1 MAYVAILAL
10 VCVAVFAALVY
21 QLVSCWPSDEWG
33 GRVAKILLILAW
45 LWASLSLM
53 RRIRKK

>member
-10 VCVAVFAALVY
+10 VCVAVLAALVY
-21 QLVSCWPSDEWG
+21 QLVSCWTADEWG
-33 GRVAKILLILAW
+33 GRIAKTLLILAW

>member
-10 VCVAVFAALVY
+10 VCVAVLAALVY
-21 QLVSCWPSDEWG
+21 QLVSCWPTDGWG
-33 GRVAKILLILAW
+33 GHVAKILIVVAW